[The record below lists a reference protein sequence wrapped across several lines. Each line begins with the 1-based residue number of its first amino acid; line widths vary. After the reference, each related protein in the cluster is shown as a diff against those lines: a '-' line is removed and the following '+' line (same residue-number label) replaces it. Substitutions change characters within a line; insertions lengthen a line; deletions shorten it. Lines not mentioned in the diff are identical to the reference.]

1 MKNFDDEAQ
10 EYNFVRDFEYV
21 TNTES
26 KSKKIFF
33 TFNPEQGGAFYNVI
47 QSKLSLR
54 KKRAKSK
61 YAAQVEFDKP
71 NRIELTKREFTNSE
85 ERERNEKLKQILT
98 KDRID

>member
-1 MKNFDDEAQ
+1 MFIIMIINFFY
-10 EYNFVRDFEYV
+10 YN
-21 TNTES
+21 N
-26 KSKKIFF
+26 KLIFIIIIII
-33 TFNPEQGGAFYNVI
+33 YLYI
-47 QSKLSLR
+47 YIYK
-54 KKRAKSK
+54 KSK